1 MFFTERNIYDKE
13 IDVYRDKWW
22 LLLFAMISVGRNNP
36 DDMNVKWMFTQN
48 IYMLVYECIHRDID
62 VLVYI

>member
-1 MFFTERNIYDKE
+1 
-13 IDVYRDKWW
+13 
-22 LLLFAMISVGRNNP
+22 MISVGRNNP